1 MKALVFF
8 LVLLAGL
15 KVGYHEYMFRT
26 ATNEVIISA
35 YRDRAISACQ
45 RDAKGQALAPAAAW
59 AKSQSVRLII
69 GKQNLDV
76 YVWQVDHTMWSARFR
91 NPYLFLA
98 AGDKPKVFCEF
109 DIVHGAASVFRM

>member
-35 YRDRAISACQ
+35 YRERAISACQ
-45 RDAKGQALAPAAAW
+45 RDAKGQALVAPAAW
-59 AKSQSVRLII
+59 ARPQSVRLII
-69 GKQNLDV
+69 GKQGLDV
-76 YVWQVDHTMWSARFR
+76 YVWQVDHAMWSARYR